1 MHFIS
6 EINILQQYSKT
17 QKKDSVNQ
25 GVVTEKFIE
34 AVTQLA
40 NEKSLVEYICKA
52 YGSIWSY
59 SSGHFFYWWNWFRHN
74 YARIKGNSSL
84 KISPLLSHRHLYKW
98 YKGNFRLERKILN
111 KEDEVVIGT
120 LHNIFISFF
129 IFS

>member
-52 YGSIWSY
+52 
-59 SSGHFFYWWNWFRHN
+59 
-74 YARIKGNSSL
+74 
-84 KISPLLSHRHLYKW
+84 
-98 YKGNFRLERKILN
+98 
-111 KEDEVVIGT
+111 
-120 LHNIFISFF
+120 
-129 IFS
+129 

>member
-25 GVVTEKFIE
+25 GVGKEKFIE

-52 YGSIWSY
+52 
-59 SSGHFFYWWNWFRHN
+59 
-74 YARIKGNSSL
+74 
-84 KISPLLSHRHLYKW
+84 
-98 YKGNFRLERKILN
+98 
-111 KEDEVVIGT
+111 
-120 LHNIFISFF
+120 
-129 IFS
+129 